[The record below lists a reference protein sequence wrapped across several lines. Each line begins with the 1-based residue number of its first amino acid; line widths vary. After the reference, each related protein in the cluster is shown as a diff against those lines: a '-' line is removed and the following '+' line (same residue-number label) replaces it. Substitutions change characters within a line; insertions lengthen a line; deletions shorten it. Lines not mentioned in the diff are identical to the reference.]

1 MWTIEWDDAA
11 RKELRKLDYT
21 AQEQIL
27 SYLDNRIATE
37 EDPRRFGSGLSA
49 DKVGLWRYRVGNYRI
64 ICQIEDQKLV
74 VLVVRV
80 GHRRNVYEN

>member
-21 AQEQIL
+21 VQEQIL
-27 SYLDNRIATE
+27 SYLEKRIATE
-37 EDPRRFGSGLSA
+37 EDPRRFGEGLSA
-49 DKVGLWRYRVGNYRI
+49 DKVGLWRYRVRNYRI

-80 GHRRNVYEN
+80 GHRRDVYDN